1 MKKPLVAAAL
11 LFCACGG
18 NNSPDLPFDGG
29 TDGGHDGGID
39 GGTDGGIDGGTDG
52 GVDGGTDAGI
62 DGGLDGGIDGG
73 TDGGVHESVATFSLT
88 PNPATHG
95 ASAPGTIGGGEATI
109 CCTSSTIINCQTEQ
123 SEGVFSPARRLVVLS
138 LGTGP
143 VSVDIFSDAD
153 CRTFDRTISAVLSFP
168 QSDLW
173 GVNVDFTPPLRTGTQ
188 LSLKWSAGYCDQTP
202 CINYTLGSTPGGCW
216 PEYYGDGGFFPSGA
230 SCP

>member
-1 MKKPLVAAAL
+1 MKKPLIAAAL

-18 NNSPDLPFDGG
+18 NNSHDLPVDGG
-29 TDGGHDGGID
+29 PDGGHDGSID
-39 GGTDGGIDGGTDG
+39 GGTDGGIDGGLDG
-52 GVDGGTDAGI
+52 GV
-62 DGGLDGGIDGG
+62 DGG

-95 ASAPGTIGGGEATI
+95 FGGAGEEATI

-138 LGTGP
+138 LGTGA
-143 VSVDIFSDAD
+143 VSVDIFRDAD
-153 CRTFDRTISAVLSFP
+153 CRTFDRTLSAVLSFP

-173 GVNVDFTPPLRTGTQ
+173 GVNVDFNPPLRVGTQ
-188 LSLKWSAGYCDQTP
+188 LSLKWTAGYCDQTA

>member
-18 NNSPDLPFDGG
+18 NNTPNLPFDGG
-29 TDGGHDGGID
+29 TDGGTEGGID
-39 GGTDGGIDGGTDG
+39 GGTDGGIDGGLDG
-52 GVDGGTDAGI
+52 GI

-73 TDGGVHESVATFSLT
+73 TDGGVHESVATFSLS

-95 ASAPGTIGGGEATI
+95 SGGTPNTEEAII

-123 SEGVFSPARRLVVLS
+123 REGVFSPARRLVVLS